1 MMQGLGFSLR
11 YAFRVLARDRSFS
24 LSVIFVLGFGIAANT
39 VGFSILNT
47 VLLKELPFR
56 DPDELV
62 SVWKTAPESESGTGL
77 FSPSPSDFGLWQDL
91 RVNGR
96 VFEDLAA
103 FVNTRWVLEEGGY
116 PENVSGVQASTHMHS
131 MLGIDPLV
139 GRTFMAEEG
148 HTGRNHV
155 AMISS
160 SLWERKFKSDK
171 NIIGQAITLDGVRH
185 TLVGIFPDRSGLN
198 RDNRADVWTPL
209 SIEEN
214 DGTGYLSV
222 LARLKPGLNIEQAQE
237 ELLASSDQLSRDYL
251 ESLGKLRVD
260 LIPLHER
267 WYGGTRRTL
276 FLIYGAALLVQLI
289 AFANAA
295 SLFRARR
302 HARMGEAGIRLALG
316 GTPGS
321 IRGHSFVECLLL
333 TAFATG
339 VGILA
344 ASWILDFI
352 KIFLPPTIPRLDEIG
367 IDLNVVLWTC
377 GVSVIATVV
386 LAFFGSPAV
395 SRVDLEEVLKQRRV
409 TLSAPRSISFR
420 YSLLTLQIA
429 AALVL
434 ALGAMLL
441 TRSFL
446 LLQSL
451 EPGFQ
456 SENVLTMRLSLRPRF
471 EESKEWPLITQRIVD
486 AAEQLPSVNH
496 VGITHWLPLT
506 GIYERKTWTFESEAG
521 RRSLETTHN
530 TVSENYFRTLQIPM
544 IKGRYL
550 DEGDNG
556 AAQRIVV
563 VNEEMARN
571 IEGNGDAIDKYLIHE
586 GISHKIIGVIGNLRQ
601 RDLRS
606 APTPQVYA
614 SYLQEPPP
622 SFYIVLKTTA
632 DPDSTIE
639 SMRRIVARVDE
650 QLALAEVRSMEEYVE
665 DSLAEARL
673 YSGLLTGFAVVALI
687 LAVTGIYGLMVFI
700 VGRRTRELA
709 IRRALG
715 ASTRDLLATVLQPAL
730 LVIGIGTAAGA
741 ITALALTRFLQHLLY
756 GVAGTDAASF
766 LAVVLFLAGTG
777 LAAAWIP
784 AAKVARAEP
793 MTVLRSE

>member
-1 MMQGLGFSLR
+1 MHGSGFALR
-11 YAFRVLARDRSFS
+11 YAIRVLARDRAFS
-24 LSVIFVLGFGIAANT
+24 LSVVFVLGFGIAANT

-47 VLLKELPFR
+47 VLLKELPYR
-56 DPDELV
+56 DPDGLV
-62 SVWKTAPESESGTGL
+62 SVWITAPESEYEISL

-91 RVNGR
+91 QENGR

-103 FVNTRWVLEEGGY
+103 FINASWVLEEGGY
-116 PENVSGVQASTHMHS
+116 PENVSGIQASTHMHS

-139 GRTFMAEEG
+139 GRTFLAEEG
-148 HTGRNHV
+148 HAGRNHV

-160 SLWERKFKSDK
+160 SLWERKFRSAKSV
-171 NIIGQAITLDGVRH
+171 IGQTITLDGLPH

-198 RDNRADVWTPL
+198 CDNIADVWTPL
-209 SIEEN
+209 PIEEN
-214 DGTGYLSV
+214 DGTNYLSV
-222 LARLKPGLNIEQAQE
+222 LARLKPGLNVEQAQE

-251 ESLGKLRVD
+251 GSFGRLRVD

-267 WYGGTRRTL
+267 WYGETRRTL

-302 HARMGEAGIRLALG
+302 HARMGGAGIRLALG

-367 IDLNVVLWTC
+367 IDLNVVLWSC
-377 GVSVIATVV
+377 GVSAIATVV

-395 SRVDLEEVLKQRRV
+395 SRLDLEEVLKQRRV
-409 TLSAPRSISFR
+409 TLSAPRSISLR
-420 YSLLTLQIA
+420 YLLLTLQIA

-456 SENVLTMRLSLRPRF
+456 SENVLTMRLRLRPRF
-471 EESKEWPLITQRIVD
+471 EESKEWPLITQGIVD
-486 AAEQLPSVNH
+486 AAEQLPRVNQ
-496 VGITHWLPLT
+496 VGVTYWLPLT
-506 GIYERKTWTFESEAG
+506 RIYGWRTWTFEGEEG
-521 RRSLETTHN
+521 QRSSKTIFN
-530 TVSENYFRTLQIPM
+530 SINENYFRSMKIPV
-544 IKGRYL
+544 IEGRNL
-550 DEGDNG
+550 AATDNATG
-556 AAQRIVV
+556 QKVV

-571 IEGNGDAIDKYLIHE
+571 FGRIEDAIGRFLTHDETNYRIV
-586 GISHKIIGVIGNLRQ
+586 GVIGNLRYD
-601 RDLRS
+601 DLRS
-606 APTPQVYA
+606 PPNAQVYA
-614 SYLQEPPP
+614 SYLQETIPT
-622 SFYIVLKTTA
+622 FYIVLNT
-632 DPDSTIE
+632 DGDRNSTIE
-639 SMRRIVARVDE
+639 SMRHIVARVDK
-650 QLALAEVRSMEEYVE
+650 QLALDDVRSMDEYVE
-665 DSLAEARL
+665 DSLAEVRL
-673 YSGLLTGFAVVALI
+673 YSGLLSGFAAVALI
-687 LAVTGIYGLMVFI
+687 LSATGIYGLMVFI

-741 ITALALTRFLQHLLY
+741 IAALALTRFLQHLLY
-756 GVAGTDAASF
+756 GVAGTDVSSLF
-766 LAVVLFLAGTG
+766 AVVLLLAVTG

-784 AAKVARAEP
+784 AAKVARVEP
-793 MTVLRSE
+793 MTMLRSE